1 TAVGWCWYTSCAK
14 DGPDSTA
21 SGVFGGNT
29 SPSTQDSVVRRSG
42 SSPLDT
48 LTTSA
53 PRGSA
58 GLTRVITCRA
68 TCEGAD
74 DTMTSAPR
82 TVAARSPFA
91 RSVGSSGAPG
101 RNTWFTCSRLMLSAT
116 SGSRAHSVTDSNRPV
131 RIRNQQGERHA
142 RPERVR
148 RARRGEPHPQRE
160 QRRRGERRRGDV
172 SEQPQRGSPDGQ
184 RDRERER
191 GEGEEHPGGGRHA
204 LPSLEAHVGR
214 VHVPQH
220 RGDAER
226 DREPGGAVRPRPE
239 HRHGERPFAEVDEA
253 DGYRVAPAEHA
264 VH

>member
-1 TAVGWCWYTSCAK
+1 M
-14 DGPDSTA
+14 
-21 SGVFGGNT
+21 
-29 SPSTQDSVVRRSG
+29 RRSG

-131 RIRNQQGERHA
+131 RASRSASAVPHA
-142 RPERVR
+142 PPPTTAILVT
-148 RARRGEPHPQRE
+148 
-160 QRRRGERRRGDV
+160 
-172 SEQPQRGSPDGQ
+172 GSP
-184 RDRERER
+184 
-191 GEGEEHPGGGRHA
+191 P
-204 LPSLEAHVGR
+204 
-214 VHVPQH
+214 
-220 RGDAER
+220 
-226 DREPGGAVRPRPE
+226 
-239 HRHGERPFAEVDEA
+239 
-253 DGYRVAPAEHA
+253 
-264 VH
+264 